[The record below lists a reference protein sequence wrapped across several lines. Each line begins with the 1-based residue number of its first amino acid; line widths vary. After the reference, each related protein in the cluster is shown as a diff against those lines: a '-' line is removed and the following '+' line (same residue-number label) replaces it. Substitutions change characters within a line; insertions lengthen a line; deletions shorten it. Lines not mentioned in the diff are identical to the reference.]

1 MIKLSRL
8 DGREFLINENFVELI
23 EETPDTVI
31 SLQNGHRLVVTE
43 TIEEILKRIEDS
55 RKA

>member
-23 EETPDTVI
+23 EETPDTVV

-43 TIEEILKRIEDS
+43 TIEEILKRIEES
-55 RKA
+55 KKA